1 MAHIIAISNHKGG
14 CGKTTSTINIGAAL
28 AQMGHRTLLVD
39 LDPQANL
46 TISLG
51 IDPDKQPFNTHT
63 ALTAHWKLQPLP
75 VAKKLEM
82 IPACTD
88 LVEAELKLAT
98 KSGREDALYFSL
110 QELLM
115 DNPYK
120 YVLLD
125 CPPSLGLLTVN
136 ALTAAEAVYIP
147 LQAQYLALQGLA
159 KLQEVIALA
168 GQQLN
173 KRLRLGGVF
182 VTQYD
187 SRKVLHRNVK
197 QLAEQT
203 LGAAVCKTVIRD
215 NIALAEAPT
224 MGQTIY
230 QYAPKSNGAADYM
243 ALAKEIHTRSC
254 KQ

>member
-51 IDPDKQPFNTHT
+51 IDPDKQPFNTHS
-63 ALTAHWKLQPLP
+63 ALTAGWKLQPLP
-75 VAKKLEM
+75 VVKKLDV
-82 IPACTD
+82 IPTNTD
-88 LVEAELKLAT
+88 LVEVEQRLAN
-98 KSGREDALYFSL
+98 KVGREDALYYKL
-110 QELLM
+110 QELLI
-115 DNPYK
+115 DSPYK

-136 ALTAAEAVYIP
+136 ALTVAESVYIP

-159 KLQEVIALA
+159 KLQEVIELA
-168 GQQLN
+168 GQMLN
-173 KRLRLGGVF
+173 NRLQLGGVF
-182 VTQYD
+182 ITQYD

-254 KQ
+254 K

>member
-98 KSGREDALYFSL
+98 RSGREDALYFSL

-173 KRLRLGGVF
+173 KRLQLGGVF

-254 KQ
+254 K